1 MPITEFPAF
10 VKNLPEIDLPFDGVR
25 GWLIQGE
32 KQQTVFVEFLVDVE
46 VPEHEHGDQWE
57 FTVAGRAELYR
68 EGGSEVYEAGDNF
81 FVPAGQPHAANVYAG
96 YRAMMVFD
104 DPGRYQVKQEG

>member
-1 MPITEFPAF
+1 MALRDFPDF

-46 VPEHEHGDQWE
+46 VPEHAHGDQWE
-57 FTVAGRAELYR
+57 FPVAGRAELHR
-68 EGGSEVYEAGDNF
+68 EGGTEVYEAGDNF
-81 FVPAGQPHAANVYAG
+81 FVPAGQPHAATVYAG

-104 DPGRYQVKQEG
+104 DPDRYRVKREG